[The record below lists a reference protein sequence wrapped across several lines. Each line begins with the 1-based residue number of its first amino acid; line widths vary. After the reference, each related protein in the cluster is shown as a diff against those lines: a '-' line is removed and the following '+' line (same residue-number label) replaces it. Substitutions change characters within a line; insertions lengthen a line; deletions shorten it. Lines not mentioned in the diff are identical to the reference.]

1 MVTPQNLKTVLN
13 KSISVKTVV
22 PANILNHAFRSK
34 SLYVCGKVFYD
45 FKTMFAKL
53 DEAELKLEELRW
65 RKDHSGF
72 GLFVYY
78 SENVLTKENEYFCQR
93 GEDCMDVFVE
103 KIETILYSFA
113 SFSKQKMVFTE
124 EDQTKYW
131 SEKNLPYAWRGI
143 YWKWKK
149 ILLSHSV
156 AHNASADDNH

>member
-13 KSISVKTVV
+13 KSSNVKTVL

-72 GLFVYY
+72 GLFAYY

-131 SEKNLPYAWRGI
+131 SEKNLSY
-143 YWKWKK
+143 
-149 ILLSHSV
+149 V
-156 AHNASADDNH
+156 